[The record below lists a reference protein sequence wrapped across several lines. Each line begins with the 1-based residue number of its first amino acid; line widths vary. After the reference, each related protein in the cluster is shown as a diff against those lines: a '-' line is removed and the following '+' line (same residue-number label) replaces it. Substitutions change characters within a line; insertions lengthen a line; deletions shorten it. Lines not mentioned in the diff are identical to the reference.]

1 MLISRPIRNPN
12 KVMTLD

>member
-12 KVMTLD
+12 KVMILD